1 MDRQGHGK
9 SVDWWTIGCLTY
21 EIFFGKPCF
30 QNKDKKILE
39 DMIRTSQF
47 QFKNKDSSENLQN
60 FITSLLTVNVK
71 SRLGFGGEEEVK
83 SHAWFSRVNFDKVM
97 NKAYRPP
104 FTPKLKD

>member
-1 MDRQGHGK
+1 
-9 SVDWWTIGCLTY
+9 
-21 EIFFGKPCF
+21 
-30 QNKDKKILE
+30 
-39 DMIRTSQF
+39 MIRTSQF
-47 QFKNKDSSENLQN
+47 QFKNKESSENLQN